1 MHGRHTALTELA
13 KPVDMPC
20 LCCNTQRTLLGQ
32 LGESQAKSK
41 QLGGSMQVAQFLDAE
56 HKHWAK
62 ALMPH
67 LIPLQKSDKALARLQ
82 ASRESDGDSDGE
94 PYSPVAT
101 LEAAPVPFADE
112 PSAKRRCDRL
122 RGRRPATPLEV
133 WRALFQK
140 LPEAFMYSALSEQ
153 KAGQWNFYELPY
165 LHRALA
171 VTPQVLLC
179 AALQYTVQHCV
190 ALCCNVLY
198 FAALELCCA

>member
-101 LEAAPVPFADE
+101 PVAAPAPFTDE
-112 PSAKRRCDRL
+112 PSAKRRCKRL
-122 RGRRPATPLEV
+122 RGRRPATRLDV

-140 LPEAFMYSALSEQ
+140 LPEAFLHSLLREQ
-153 KAGQWNFYELPY
+153 GLGHRHGQPAPLT
-165 LHRALA
+165 ALA
-171 VTPQVLLC
+171 ATPPVLLFT
-179 AALQYTVQHCV
+179 ALHGH
-190 ALCCNVLY
+190 VLLSLRRRRCS
-198 FAALELCCA
+198 AVLH